1 MWYYY
6 WLPLFPLTNVF
17 DRSPYL
23 KNENIDMVWQHLCE
37 ANGMCH
43 RPRTNWDLL
52 DSITVVKIIL
62 NTFLAELTQKLSG
75 Q

>member
-1 MWYYY
+1 M
-6 WLPLFPLTNVF
+6 
-17 DRSPYL
+17 